1 MSWRALS
8 AGVDDPR
15 WREPAAAVFYGVT
28 STALAFINKA
38 VLSSYDFNLPFL
50 IMTLQVRDVLL
61 RLQPALPDH
70 DAAVSSL
77 WVLTRWGVVSLPPY
91 TLAAGWSFKWPSLF
105 CAMHGVLSLYA
116 LSGLNIP
123 MYGTLK
129 RCTPL
134 VNLLLSVVLLKKGV
148 PSCLLTS
155 SILLITAGCIIAA
168 VGDLAYDAYAYTL
181 GMMSVLAQGL
191 YQSLV
196 QYHAEQQKMSSSR
209 ILQLNSYNT
218 LWPMVFFSVV
228 VGEPRQALNSPHWRG
243 AQQPSLER

>member
-1 MSWRALS
+1 MVWRALS

-50 IMTLQVRDVLL
+50 IMTLQMVLT
-61 RLQPALPDH
+61 
-70 DAAVSSL
+70 VSSL

-228 VGEPRQALNSPHWRG
+228 VGEPRQALNSPHWR
-243 AQQPSLER
+243 